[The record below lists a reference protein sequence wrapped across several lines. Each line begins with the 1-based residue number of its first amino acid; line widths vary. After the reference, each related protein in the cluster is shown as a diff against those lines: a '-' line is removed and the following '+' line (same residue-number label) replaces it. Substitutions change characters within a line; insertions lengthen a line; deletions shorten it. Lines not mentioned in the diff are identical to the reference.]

1 MYCQD
6 TVATIFY
13 SEFLKEKLTNFQQI
27 RQGAT
32 YTWHL
37 LLMYKYICMYVY
49 TTYKYYIAWEIR
61 KLLLFFYHSWHV
73 WENEGSG
80 RENGFRRDYSEV
92 DSKMKINFHGK
103 SWTFQTECQSRINPT
118 TTMDIEYVNSTR
130 EWLTR
135 TTTTKNFN
143 IILKQQHHSLHTTPL
158 HTTSSYNFEYTAFS
172 LFKLA
177 IKLFGKSS
185 LCKALELH
193 VAWYSK
199 LSLTLWSL
207 A

>member
-1 MYCQD
+1 MSSEYIYFTFFTYIHVCNKIIMFLKSTNRTINPTFWVLDMSTTMNTSQILLSKLNTCMYCQD

-80 RENGFRRDYSEV
+80 RENGFR
-92 DSKMKINFHGK
+92 
-103 SWTFQTECQSRINPT
+103 T
-118 TTMDIEYVNSTR
+118 
-130 EWLTR
+130 WLV
-135 TTTTKNFN
+135 K
-143 IILKQQHHSLHTTPL
+143 
-158 HTTSSYNFEYTAFS
+158 
-172 LFKLA
+172 
-177 IKLFGKSS
+177 
-185 LCKALELH
+185 
-193 VAWYSK
+193 
-199 LSLTLWSL
+199 
-207 A
+207 